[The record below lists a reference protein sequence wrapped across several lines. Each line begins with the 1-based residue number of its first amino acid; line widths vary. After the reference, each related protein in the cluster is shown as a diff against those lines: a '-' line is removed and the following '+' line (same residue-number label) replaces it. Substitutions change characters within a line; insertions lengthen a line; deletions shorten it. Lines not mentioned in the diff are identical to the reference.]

1 MADRLIKT
9 LGLAPSEQSLEDFII
24 RLKEERRRVVRGLE
38 NWRISNLP
46 KPKKPKKKKT
56 TKKTKDTQLVLD
68 FKKAMEAKAAKL
80 GMTLE
85 EFTK

>member
-1 MADRLIKT
+1 MPDRLIDT
-9 LGLAPSEQSLEDFII
+9 LSLAPSEQSLEDFVV

-38 NWRISNLP
+38 NRRLASQP
-46 KPKKPKKKKT
+46 KAKKPKKAKA

-68 FKKAMEAKAAKL
+68 FKQKMEEKAKKL

-85 EFTK
+85 EFMG